1 MEIFLEKYNPT
12 KDLGGLCE
20 CFVQES
26 TGERVAAEMHMHQ
39 SFELLYCRQGC
50 FEVTA
55 DQHTCLL
62 EPGGAVLIHPMKAHT
77 TRSVHPGVSGYLVLK
92 FMPESLYATGRQ
104 LYGLKYLF
112 PYMHFNADSACAY
125 TAEQLKDSQI
135 PRLLE
140 AILQERNLQGYGYE
154 LALHAYISQVMLW
167 FLRAWQKQAGTG
179 AVGERELLRLQR
191 AQQYIDEHIDESLRQ
206 EDVAQHL
213 GMGLST
219 FSRFFSETSGMSF
232 PAYVRVRRLNKAAAL
247 LAQSSRPVTEIAAET
262 GFSTASYL
270 ILCFRKQYGVTPAQ
284 FRKLSSVEA

>member
-1 MEIFLEKYNPT
+1 MAPH
-12 KDLGGLCE
+12 
-20 CFVQES
+20 S
-26 TGERVAAEMHMHQ
+26 
-39 SFELLYCRQGC
+39 
-50 FEVTA
+50 
-55 DQHTCLL
+55 
-62 EPGGAVLIHPMKAHT
+62 
-77 TRSVHPGVSGYLVLK
+77 TRSLSDGANSYLVLK
-92 FMPESLYATGRQ
+92 FMPEALYDAGQQ
-104 LYGLKYLF
+104 LCGLKYIF
-112 PYMHFNADSACAY
+112 PYIHFSEVSASVY
-125 TAEQLKDSQI
+125 TKAQLDGS
-135 PRLLE
+135 RMRELLM
-140 AILQERNLQGYGYE
+140 AIQQERHQQAYGYE
-154 LALHAYISQVMLW
+154 MALHAYISQVMLW